1 MIDRVTYTHPLLPFS
16 SFPVMM
22 GGVAVLLVRFRWT
35 LFPALAFLSYISY
48 QMFKRSSLPGGAYTD
63 MISPFIIAIGLI
75 CMHRGRNAEG
85 GWTLLFWLGESLT
98 IGTFTFNS
106 ASTLPKIPLVLV
118 ALGVFSVL
126 AALWFR
132 GSFWNY
138 VIVLGLELFMGI
150 FVALAFP
157 IMEMVLE
164 TILNEKLQKVGDKV
178 RAHHRVVQAYYEQ
191 KLKQ

>member
-1 MIDRVTYTHPLLPFS
+1 MMIDYVTYTHPLPPFT
-16 SFPVMM
+16 VMM
-22 GGVAVLLVRFRWT
+22 AAVAVLLVRFRWT
-35 LFPALAFLSYISY
+35 LYPALAFLCYITY
-48 QMFKRSSLPGGAYTD
+48 QMFPRSRIPGGAYTD
-63 MISPFIIAIGLI
+63 MLSPVLIAIGLI
-75 CMHRGRNAEG
+75 CMHRGRTAEG

-98 IGTFTFNS
+98 IGIFSFNS
-106 ASTLPKIPLVLV
+106 ASSLPKLPIVLA

-132 GSFWNY
+132 GNVWNY
-138 VIVLGLELFMGI
+138 AIVIGLEVFMGV

-164 TILNEKLQKVGDKV
+164 AILNEKLQKVGDKV

-191 KLKQ
+191 KNKN